1 MKKYIVSF
9 PHIGNYYI
17 PMYNLFYSIFD
28 KNTTEIMIP
37 KKNSKQSLEIGS
49 INSPEFICTPFKY
62 NMGNYIESLENG
74 ANVLIQVGGGCRYGY
89 YSEVQEQILK
99 DMGYNF
105 TYITLSDANG
115 IDVIKIYKKLRI
127 LNPKIKI
134 GKVISRV
141 LLTIDMIDYLD
152 EIERYIRE
160 NIIYEVDKGTF
171 KKIHKNFLNDMKKL
185 KDRSEFKKFKKYYND
200 KIYNVKLD
208 TNKEVLK
215 IGIVGELYSL
225 MEPFA
230 SFFIEERLTKLNA
243 KLKRYTTVTYLLFQK
258 GKSEKKILDKAQS
271 YLDYTLGADG
281 AESVAHSI
289 ELAKDGYDGIIH
301 LKPFGCT
308 PEINAMPILQKV
320 SKDYDIPI
328 MYLTFDSQTSAE
340 GVITRL
346 EAFCDMLEMKKN
358 KKSVRGSEAV

>member
-17 PMYNLFYSIFD
+17 PMYNLFYNIFD

-89 YSEVQEQILK
+89 YSEVQEQILR

-185 KDRSEFKKFKKYYND
+185 KDRNEFKKFKKYYND

-258 GKSEKKILDKAQS
+258 GKSEEKILDIAQN

-289 ELAKDGYDGIIH
+289 ELAEDGYDGIIH